1 MIGVFLMLIMVHPSM
16 AEYFVTPSNYWQL
29 EQADPE
35 NDGILADLGGVDGI
49 CSADACPTQAVPV
62 PGGIIGNAFLFDGI
76 DDVVTFA
83 SNTIFDF
90 AADADISI
98 ELWMKLDG
106 KPSETQVLIG
116 RDDANAANLTQ
127 WWVAVN
133 TDGNASTFFK
143 DSNGGSPAS
152 SLRGYS
158 NVADNN
164 WHHIAVV
171 RNGGTVDTLQIYVD
185 GVLENEL
192 AYTGADDSFASTS
205 DVMLGNLPGSS
216 TFWYGGLLDNVA
228 VYSSSALSAA
238 VIKQNYLN
246 GLNSFDLDDE
256 FTPVFSGDAS
266 ETAVVGF
273 PATMQAVAAGN
284 PMPTYSSSDLPS
296 GLVDATIDAAGLI
309 SWTPS
314 DIQLGSNPFS
324 VTATNSAGSSQS
336 WSVTVLDLCT
346 TALDAH
352 WKLEAD
358 GGPYQEVTGTVADG
372 AGGDVAPTIVATAKV
387 GAGQSFS
394 DGNAEIII
402 PANAVFDWGSGASFS
417 IELWMRRDGIPTGG
431 TEVMIGRDDDGS
443 STQWWLGVTSDG
455 KAGAFFRD
463 TDAGD
468 SPGTL
473 KSYSIVADDAWHHIM
488 VVRDGTND
496 NMKIYV
502 DGVLENV
509 QDHSGDLTSTDQAF
523 TIAGTTGDVSLGRLP
538 NDDYYYGGLLDEI
551 AIYNTTLSATV
562 IAQHANPGADQFYCN
577 EAPDID
583 STEITAATEDTLYSY
598 PAGAT
603 DPEGHDILWTL
614 TAAPNGMEIV
624 DPTSGV
630 VTWTPTEGVLSGDVT
645 ILATDEFGATD
656 SQSFTIAV
664 TAVND
669 DPVITTTGTAATTAT
684 VGSEYTYAPV
694 ATDEDLP
701 ADTLTWSSTD
711 KPADMSL
718 NADTG
723 EISWTPAAGSE
734 GDVTFTLTVSDG
746 NGGTASETLT
756 ITVSG
761 SDDTSGSDTSDTS
774 DTSDSSSG
782 GGGGGGCFITSLY

>member
-1 MIGVFLMLIMVHPSM
+1 MTNRFLSSKRIFCLSIAGVIFILIMAQPSI
-16 AEYFVTPSNYWQL
+16 AEYFVTPTNYWQL

-35 NDGILADLGGVDGI
+35 NDGILADLGGVDGA
-49 CSADACPTQAVPV
+49 CSTGACPTQAMPV
-62 PGGIIGNAFLFDGI
+62 PSGIVGNAFLFDGMNDI
-76 DDVVTFA
+76 VTLA

-90 AADADISI
+90 AADADITI

-106 KPSETQVLIG
+106 KPSSTQVLIG
-116 RDDANAANLTQ
+116 RDDTTNSTE

-133 TDGNASTFFK
+133 TDGNASTFFE
-143 DSNGGSPAS
+143 DSNGGGPATP
-152 SLRGYS
+152 LRGYS

-185 GVLENEL
+185 GVLEGEL
-192 AYTGADDSFASTS
+192 AHTGADDSFISTS

-228 VYSSSALSAA
+228 IYSSSALSAA
-238 VIKQNYLN
+238 VISQNYLN
-246 GLNSFDLDDE
+246 GLNGHDLDEE
-256 FTPVFSGDAS
+256 FTPVYGGSVSD
-266 ETAVVGF
+266 TAIVGF
-273 PATMQAVAAGN
+273 PATMQARAAGN

-309 SWTPS
+309 SWAPS
-314 DIQLGSNPFS
+314 DLQLGPNSFNI
-324 VTATNSAGSSQS
+324 TATNSAGSSQS

-346 TALDAH
+346 AALDAH
-352 WKLEAD
+352 WKLEED
-358 GGPYQEVTGTVADG
+358 GGPYQEATGTVADG
-372 AGGDVAPTIVATAKV
+372 AIGEVASTIATGKV
-387 GAGQSFS
+387 GSGQSFVGG
-394 DGNAEIII
+394 DAEIII
-402 PANAVFDWGSGASFS
+402 PANAVFDWGAGASFS
-417 IELWMRRDGIPTGG
+417 IELWMRRDGIPSGP
-431 TEVMIGRDDDGS
+431 EVMIGRDDDGS
-443 STQWWLGVTSDG
+443 STQWWVGVTGDG

-463 TDAGD
+463 TDGGD

-488 VVRDGTND
+488 VARDGTND

-509 QDHSGDLTSTDQAF
+509 QDHSGTLTSTDQAF
-523 TIAGTTGDVSLGRLP
+523 TIAGTTDNVSLGRLP
-538 NDDYYYGGLLDEI
+538 NGTFYYGGLFDEI

-562 IAQHANPGADQFYCN
+562 IAQHANPAADQFYCN
-577 EAPDID
+577 EAPNID
-583 STEITAATEDTLYSY
+583 STEITAATEDTPYSY

-603 DPEGHDILWTL
+603 DPEGHDVTWTL
-614 TAAPNGMEIV
+614 TAAPSGMEIV

-645 ILATDEFGATD
+645 ILATDQFGATD
-656 SQSFTIAV
+656 SQSFTITVA
-664 TAVND
+664 AVND
-669 DPVITTTGTAATTAT
+669 DPVITTTGTAAATAT
-684 VGSEYTYAPV
+684 VGTEYTYAPV
-694 ATDEDLP
+694 ATDEDIP
-701 ADTLTWSSTD
+701 ADTLTWSSVD

-718 NADTG
+718 NTATG

-746 NGGTASETLT
+746 KGGSANEILT

-761 SDDTSGSDTSDTS
+761 SGAASSG
-774 DTSDSSSG
+774 G